1 MLRISRACALCLCI
15 AAAGAVLAVAAGPER
30 RIPPRSS
37 PPPPTLVGVGRP
49 DAPDALSWTPDGRS
63 LFAVAAVRSAGA
75 GLFRIR
81 TGRRPRRVG
90 GLGRFATAAV
100 SPDASRIA
108 AYEEGEFG
116 ARIEFRALDGRLV
129 SRSASFASNPYEYPR
144 LIWSPDSRR
153 LVVTTPARRKDLRVL
168 DAATGRVVGAFDG
181 PPTYLDR
188 QLWSP
193 DGRRLAIP
201 TRDGVSLVDV
211 VTSHR
216 RLIRGASSYATYAWS
231 RDGRRLATTGPGGGV
246 FVVDIASHRR
256 CRVTRH
262 SAFGTSWSP
271 DGRLAFMLVQDED
284 APAIVVGVVQPCS
297 GSDRSPVA
305 LVKVAD
311 DDGLGDILTWSPDG
325 RRLALSLDGQV

>member
-1 MLRISRACALCLCI
+1 MLQITRVGAICLCI
-15 AAAGAVLAVAAGPER
+15 AAAGAALAVAAGPER

-37 PPPPTLVGVGRP
+37 PPLPTLVGVGRP

-63 LFAVAAVRSAGA
+63 LFAVAAARKGGA

-81 TGRRPRRVG
+81 AGRRPRRVG

-144 LIWSPDSRR
+144 LIWAPDSRR
-153 LVVTTPARRKDLRVL
+153 LVVPTQARRRGLRVL
-168 DAATGRVVGAFDG
+168 DAATGRLVGAFGG
-181 PPTYLDR
+181 PSTYLDR

-193 DGRRLAIP
+193 DGRRLALP
-201 TRDGVSLVDV
+201 TRDGARLVDV
-211 VTSHR
+211 ATRAVR
-216 RLIRGASSYATYAWS
+216 VVRGALDDASYAWS
-231 RDGRRLATTGPGGGV
+231 PDGSLLATSGSGGAV
-246 FVVDIASHRR
+246 VVVDLATSRR

-262 SAFGTSWSP
+262 AASGTSWSP
-271 DGRLAFMLVQDED
+271 DGRLAFMLAQAED
-284 APAIVVGVVQPCS
+284 AKSIVVGVARPCS
-297 GSDRSPVA
+297 GSDRARVA

-311 DDGLGDILTWSPDG
+311 DDGRGDILTWSPDG
-325 RRLALSLDGQV
+325 RRLALSLDGKV